1 MAKIWKIVAIV
12 VIIALLLGGVCVL
25 VGMITGADTE
35 RIMNLFNVRYDIDG
49 LRQKFEQTIENAF
62 GMQPLA

>member
-1 MAKIWKIVAIV
+1 MAKVWKIVAAV

-35 RIMNLFNVRYDIDG
+35 RILNLFNASYDIDG
-49 LRQKFEQTIENAF
+49 LKQTFEQTIQNALN
-62 GMQPLA
+62 MQPLA